1 MLNGVFVLALEFSG
15 TQDALGGGDDCVAKH
30 FQGRAARST
39 KLQGRPRDEVV
50 VVLARFCT

>member
-39 KLQGRPRDEVV
+39 KLQGRPVMK
-50 VVLARFCT
+50 LL